1 MALACA
7 CECVHTLCDVV
18 EVSNVDLSAAAAA
31 ARCERWEAL
40 LQGWGGGA
48 CARAYIIVDSQAN
61 REDHDEALVHTEPR
75 AHEHDNTNHT
85 EDHNTDADRRLR
97 REGGYPQF
105 LIYNNRE
112 NLKEQIAPNLA
123 FEGLNFLNNDF
134 LNKVLGVANLEKSFR
149 A

>member
-31 ARCERWEAL
+31 VARCERWEAL

-85 EDHNTDADRRLR
+85 EDHNADTDRRLW
-97 REGGYPQF
+97 REGGRVCTRDVRACVCVR
-105 LIYNNRE
+105 RE
-112 NLKEQIAPNLA
+112 RVCER
-123 FEGLNFLNNDF
+123 
-134 LNKVLGVANLEKSFR
+134 R
-149 A
+149 AALQCGRRERV

>member
-18 EVSNVDLSAAAAA
+18 EVSNVDLSAAAA

-85 EDHNTDADRRLR
+85 EDHNADTDRRLW
-97 REGGYPQF
+97 REGGRVCTRDVRACVCVR
-105 LIYNNRE
+105 RE
-112 NLKEQIAPNLA
+112 RVCER
-123 FEGLNFLNNDF
+123 
-134 LNKVLGVANLEKSFR
+134 R
-149 A
+149 AALQCGRRERV